1 MKYLKRFSHINLI
14 RESKAEIMEGEDNAI
29 LLPENTEEVINQI
42 FEQYFKNSD
51 IIKGTEGSSKWTI
64 VSRNHE
70 DGYNMFLLGFDED
83 SSTRKLCIPRY
94 ISFKVDELPNIDLET
109 EKKYLSIYFEERL
122 LENQMTTYGND
133 KFVKDTVEKFKMLL
147 RNWIC
152 KKMNFNPNDWKVYC
166 VPDGN
171 ERIRGLANAML
182 GKGYTKSEDIK
193 GEVVGKFN

>member
-14 RESKAEIMEGEDNAI
+14 RESKAETMEGENYAI
-29 LLPENTEEVINQI
+29 LLPENSEEVINQI

-51 IIKGTEGSSKWTI
+51 IIKGTEGSSQWTI

-70 DGYNMFLLGFDED
+70 DGYNMFLLGFEED
-83 SSTRKLCIPRY
+83 SSARELYIPRY
-94 ISFKVDELPNIDLET
+94 ISFEVSELPNIDLET
-109 EKKYLSIYFEERL
+109 EKEYLNIYFEERL
-122 LENQMTTYGND
+122 LENQMTTRGNG
-133 KFVKDTVEKFKMLL
+133 KFVEDTVEKFKMLL

-166 VPDGN
+166 VSGGN
-171 ERIRGLANAML
+171 ERIPGLANAML
-182 GKGYTKSEDIK
+182 GKGYTRSEDIK